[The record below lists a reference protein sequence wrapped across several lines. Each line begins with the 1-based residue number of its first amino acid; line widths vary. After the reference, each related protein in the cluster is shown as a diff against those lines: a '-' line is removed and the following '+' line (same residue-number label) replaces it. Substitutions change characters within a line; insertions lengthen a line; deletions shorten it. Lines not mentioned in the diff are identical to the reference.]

1 MIERKK
7 AKKFKF
13 YVTIIKQD
21 YAVMS
26 RLFKFCG
33 KSECVNIII
42 LWQQDIQE
50 LTMNCLLI

>member
-1 MIERKK
+1 MTEKK
-7 AKKFKF
+7 KEKKFKF
-13 YVTIIKQD
+13 YVVTVKQD
-21 YAVMS
+21 YVVLS
-26 RLFKFCG
+26 KLFKFCG

>member
-7 AKKFKF
+7 AKTFKF
-13 YVTIIKQD
+13 YVTIKQD
-21 YAVMS
+21 YGVMS
-26 RLFKFCG
+26 KLFKFCG

>member
-7 AKKFKF
+7 AKKLKF
-13 YVTIIKQD
+13 YVTIKQD